1 MSCPFAPH
9 LSFAF
14 APATWISTVTIT
26 NELMVSTR
34 AAARSRQLL
43 CSAEP
48 PAEPQPSDAAEQA
61 PPPQQLNR
69 DGTVYDDVSPP
80 PKRPELSN
88 SMRERLLKEQR
99 SLGAD
104 PNAKNPFLLG
114 VGAVALFIA
123 LGALAVNL

>member
-1 MSCPFAPH
+1 MLRAVLVLLAACGATALRLTHAP
-9 LSFAF
+9 
-14 APATWISTVTIT
+14 
-26 NELMVSTR
+26 VSTR

-48 PAEPQPSDAAEQA
+48 PTEPQPSDLAEQA

-88 SMRERLLKEQR
+88 SMRKRLLKEQR

>member
-1 MSCPFAPH
+1 MLRAALVLLAACDAAALLLTPAP
-9 LSFAF
+9 
-14 APATWISTVTIT
+14 
-26 NELMVSTR
+26 VSTR
-34 AAARSRQLL
+34 ATIRSRQLI

-48 PAEPQPSDAAEQA
+48 PTEPQPSDAAEQA

-104 PNAKNPFLLG
+104 PNAKNPFLLA
-114 VGAVALFIA
+114 VGGVALFIA